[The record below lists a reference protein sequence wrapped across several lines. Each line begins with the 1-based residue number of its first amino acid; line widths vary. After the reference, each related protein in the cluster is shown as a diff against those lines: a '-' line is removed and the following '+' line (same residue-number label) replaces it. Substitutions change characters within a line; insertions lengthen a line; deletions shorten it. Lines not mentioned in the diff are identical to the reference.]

1 MCRSYGDQF
10 EILLKDKH
18 DISSYLKQQLEL
30 RNEQVFDLNHRLID
44 LQQMKENEKDL
55 FEKTLQNLKEN
66 SQIEIEKLE
75 NENMLLKTRLVALE
89 EFKYHRQTMETTI
102 DELKD
107 LIKKKEN
114 AYKNALEQM
123 EIALILFKNRLKN
136 EAIQYLNDL
145 AIEFRQSTKNQI
157 SNTIKRTIHENFY
170 LNNQMDYLTNQLE
183 KSIEINKKYTEDNQ
197 QLTRTVAILEDVEIQ
212 SAKKYIT
219 TENVIRMLSNKLKE
233 CNEEKELIN

>member
-55 FEKTLQNLKEN
+55 FEKTLQNFKEN
-66 SQIEIEKLE
+66 SQTEIEKLE
-75 NENMLLKTRLVALE
+75 NENMLFKTRLVALE
-89 EFKYHRQTMETTI
+89 EFKYQRQTMETTI

-157 SNTIKRTIHENFY
+157 SDTIKRTIRENFY

-233 CNEEKELIN
+233 CKEEKE